1 MRPYLLPPSPPP
13 PLLFSEQDYML
24 AYSLRKH
31 AGVRSFVV
39 PMDLGDSETW
49 GNVDVEWNMQHQV

>member
-1 MRPYLLPPSPPP
+1 
-13 PLLFSEQDYML
+13 ML

-31 AGVRSFVV
+31 AGVRSYVL

-49 GNVDVEWNMQHQV
+49 GNVDVDWSMQHQVRASPVCIRGSRPWNRGE